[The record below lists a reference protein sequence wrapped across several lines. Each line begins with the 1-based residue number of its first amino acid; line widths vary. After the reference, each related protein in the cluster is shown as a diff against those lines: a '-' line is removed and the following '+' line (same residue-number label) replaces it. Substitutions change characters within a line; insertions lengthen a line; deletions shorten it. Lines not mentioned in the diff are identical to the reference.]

1 MLCPVVIGTVPYACA
16 HIYTYPVQYLM
27 NSIPPIHDAGTAGTE
42 PEPFNASTLSAS
54 LTCRDLQTSLAWYR
68 DVLGFTVNRTHE
80 RAGTLFAASLRA
92 GAVPILLTQD
102 NGAMGSDRVKG
113 EGISLQLTTAQNIDE
128 LARQVRERG
137 GTLESEPAD
146 VMGARVFRLR
156 DPDGF
161 KLVISSER

>member
-1 MLCPVVIGTVPYACA
+1 
-16 HIYTYPVQYLM
+16 M
-27 NSIPPIHDAGTAGTE
+27 NSIPPIHDAGTASTE

-54 LTCRDLQTSLAWYR
+54 LTCTDLQTSLAWYR
-68 DVLGFTVNRTHE
+68 DVLGFTVARTHD

-92 GAVPILLTQD
+92 GTVPIMLTQD
-102 NGAMGSDRVKG
+102 NGARGSDRVKG
-113 EGISLQLTTAQNIDE
+113 EGISLQLTTVQNIDE